1 MRNLESGMPFAMPS
15 AIDDLLLPAI
25 AERAL
30 LAANHVLGAHPL
42 AADRLKPYAGKR
54 LEVSVVKLVGPLP
67 LPRPVRLAI
76 TAAGLLEADQNVSD
90 ETVPSDLRLAI
101 DLSHPLKALD
111 SLGAG
116 KMPPVDVQGDAA
128 LAAEVSWVLT
138 NVRWDAVGDVQR
150 LFGPVLAEGVQRGS
164 DAAAAAAHAVLDGLR
179 TLGERLRRP

>member
-1 MRNLESGMPFAMPS
+1 MPFAIPS

-30 LAANHVLGAHPL
+30 LAANHVLGAHPV
-42 AADRLKPYAGKR
+42 ATDRLKPHAGKR
-54 LEVSVVKLVGPLP
+54 LAVSVVKLVGPLP

-76 TAAGLLEADQNVSD
+76 TAAGLLEADHSAAAD
-90 ETVPSDLRLAI
+90 ETARPDLRLAI

-164 DAAAAAAHAVLDGLR
+164 DAASAAAHAVLDGLR

>member
-1 MRNLESGMPFAMPS
+1 MRNLESRMPS
-15 AIDDLLLPAI
+15 ALDDLLLPAI

-30 LAANHVLGAHPL
+30 LAANHVLGAHPV
-42 AADRLKPYAGKR
+42 AADRLKPHAGKR
-54 LEVSVVKLVGPLP
+54 LEVCVVKLVGPLP

-76 TAAGLLEADQNVSD
+76 TAAGLLEADSGAAAD
-90 ETVPSDLRLAI
+90 DTTTPDLRLAI

-138 NVRWDAVGDVQR
+138 NVRWDAMGDVQR

-164 DAAAAAAHAVLDGLR
+164 DAASAAAHAVLDGLR